1 MSRILEHSNIDST
14 EASALNVGI
23 WQFLADDD
31 PDVDAIYRLTDNT
44 PINFTNNGL
53 FALKKGTV
61 CPFNSQNT
69 IFKKDMF
76 PLLYLPAHVTF
87 RFTDILRGIVA
98 QPIAWNNNRLLG
110 FGGSTVVQRRN
121 PHDYLKDFESEIP
134 VYIHSE
140 ETLDTVVNCLSKL
153 NKQSIP
159 EDMVSAYSALKEK
172 NIVQEKEMALLIA
185 WIEDIRRLMK

>member
-1 MSRILEHSNIDST
+1 
-14 EASALNVGI
+14 
-23 WQFLADDD
+23 
-31 PDVDAIYRLTDNT
+31 
-44 PINFTNNGL
+44 
-53 FALKKGTV
+53 
-61 CPFNSQNT
+61 
-69 IFKKDMF
+69 MF